1 MRHCCDQTEPVLDG
15 SFQGASVTRH
25 RHMEKQ
31 QAEQSDSPGQT
42 SWPKRCKIIYGS
54 EQFEIAR
61 HLTSV
66 SPLRKFEVDFLIV
79 RQTRQ
84 A

>member
-1 MRHCCDQTEPVLDG
+1 MVRFRARL
-15 SFQGASVTRH
+15 SRVTVIWI
-25 RHMEKQ
+25 KQ

-42 SWPKRCKIIYGS
+42 SWPKRCKIFYGS
-54 EQFEIAR
+54 EQFQIAR